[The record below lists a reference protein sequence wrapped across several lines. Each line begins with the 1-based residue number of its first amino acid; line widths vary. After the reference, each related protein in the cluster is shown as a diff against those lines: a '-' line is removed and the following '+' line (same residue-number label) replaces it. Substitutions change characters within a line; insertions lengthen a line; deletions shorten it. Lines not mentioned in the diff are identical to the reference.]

1 MASFNDTVDL
11 ERAFLKAMTSGVIMA
26 RMYLHQAKEE
36 MFTSEE
42 RKFIF
47 CLAEV
52 SLNDANSLLT
62 RAIFEYEVGSRLDDK
77 IAVNFL
83 SEWELVDGMQSFDA
97 PEAILAKLKD
107 ADLGRRTLAV
117 SESIVAML
125 KNGKVQDAAA
135 YMKSQAMLLGGSKTD
150 RPLVNLTD
158 TKDRM
163 ALIHDKRANPD
174 KYQGIKI
181 GFPTFDKYTGGLF
194 PGELT
199 LLAGI
204 TGLGKSTMCRMI
216 AKGVTDPILNPG
228 GKNVLHIANEEYLE
242 QVQYKYD
249 AVMTGIPYH
258 DFKRARITDE
268 ALDRWQKYMQEGMK
282 MAGRGQVFVKE
293 VPAFTDTSLIEQAY
307 RILENRGIQIHV
319 IIIDHLPHV
328 KPIQPAWG
336 ENDERAKAAA
346 DCKELARWLRLSV
359 VTPTQAATEVE
370 KKTTSGKRAGKMD
383 VYGSK
388 GQIHVANTFMI
399 IQYKGTDD
407 TQVHL
412 QDYERDVFW
421 FCDAKK
427 NRDGAPFNFVAK
439 HYVNTGIVE
448 EVVDPAKKPSK
459 EANKD
464 VEKALKEAETPG
476 TQAKSASIA
485 PKTVPDVSPI
495 PVKTGIRDESMQFA
509 EALEADGEDVE
520 EDGQEKAPL
529 SSVEDQVLKEALGE
543 VSGEKSTVGHSGEST
558 GVAKEVPRVKKGY
571 LAAIQAKK
579 VNLGGV

>member
-1 MASFNDTVDL
+1 MASFNDTVDI
-11 ERAFLKAMTSGVIMA
+11 ERAFLKAMVNGIVMA
-26 RMYLHQAKEE
+26 RMYLHQAKED

-47 CLAEV
+47 ALAEV
-52 SLNDANSLLT
+52 SLSDSNSLLT
-62 RAIFEYEVGSRLDDK
+62 RAVFEYEVGARLDDK

-97 PEAILAKLKD
+97 PEAILSKLKD
-107 ADLGRRTLAV
+107 ADLGRKTLAV
-117 SESIVAML
+117 SEDIVEML

-135 YMKSQAMLLGGSKTD
+135 YLKRQAMLLGGSKTD
-150 RPLVNLTD
+150 RPMVNLSD
-158 TKDRM
+158 TKART
-163 ALIHDKRANPD
+163 ALIHDKKAHPD
-174 KYQGIKI
+174 QYKGIKI

-199 LLAGI
+199 LIAGI

-216 AKGVTDPILNPG
+216 AKGITDPILNPG

-249 AVMTGIPYH
+249 AAMTGIPYH
-258 DFKRARITDE
+258 DFKKAEITDE
-268 ALDRWQKYMQEGMK
+268 NLDRWQKYMQEGMK
-282 MAGRGQVFVKE
+282 SAGRGQIFVKE
-293 VPAFTDTSLIEQAY
+293 VAAFTDTSLIEQAY
-307 RILENRGIQIHV
+307 RILENRGIPIHV

-328 KPIQPAWG
+328 KPIQQAWG

-407 TQVHL
+407 TQVNL

-427 NRDGAPFNFVAK
+427 NRDGAPFNFIAK
-439 HYVNTGIVE
+439 HYVNTGIVIE
-448 EVVDPAKKPSK
+448 IPDPAKKPSK
-459 EANKD
+459 EANKE
-464 VEKALKEAETPG
+464 VEKALKDAEKPG
-476 TQAKSASIA
+476 APAKTVA
-485 PKTVPDVSPI
+485 PKSVPEVSPI
-495 PVKTGIRDESMQFA
+495 PSKTGIRDESMKFV
-509 EALEADGEDVE
+509 EALESDGED
-520 EDGQEKAPL
+520 EDDGEEKAPL
-529 SSVEDQVLKEALGE
+529 SSVEDQGISDLLVEAA
-543 VSGEKSTVGHSGEST
+543 GEKSSVGHPGE
-558 GVAKEVPRVKKGY
+558 VVEVVNEAPKARKGY
-571 LAAIQAKK
+571 LGAIQAKK
-579 VNLGGV
+579 VQLGGV